1 MKVVKMLNCKE
12 LSQLA
17 SEHIDGKLSI
27 YMQMKVRMHLF
38 MCHDCRNYIDQFRLT
53 IKSLRQL
60 TIRSPGNLS
69 ADKQVKI
76 LMDIKKY

>member
-1 MKVVKMLNCKE
+1 MLNCKE

-38 MCHDCRNYIDQFRLT
+38 MCHDCRNYIDQMRLTVQSLHRLT
-53 IKSLRQL
+53 IRV
-60 TIRSPGNLS
+60 IDNLS
-69 ADKQVKI
+69 TDKQVDI
-76 LMDIKKY
+76 LMDIEKPK